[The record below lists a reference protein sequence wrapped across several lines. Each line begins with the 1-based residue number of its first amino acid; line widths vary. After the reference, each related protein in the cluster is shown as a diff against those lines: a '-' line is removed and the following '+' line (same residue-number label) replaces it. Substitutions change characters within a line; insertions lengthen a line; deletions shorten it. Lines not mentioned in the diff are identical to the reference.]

1 MPLSDYLDANRER
14 HLSEL
19 FELLRIPSVSTDPGR
34 AADVAAAAEFVA
46 DALRSAGL
54 GADVHATDGHPIVVG
69 RSPAVEGAPTVLVYG
84 HYDVQPAEPLELWDT
99 PPFEPRVVDG
109 DIRARGASDDKGQV
123 YAHVKGAEALLQLD
137 GALPVNLV
145 FVIEGEEEIGSP
157 HLRPFLEAH
166 ADELA
171 ADVVVIS
178 DGAMLAPDTPTLTY
192 GLKGLAYL
200 EVRVRSAGRDLHS
213 GAYGGGVPNPIQAL
227 AGMIAALKDDD
238 GRVTVPGFYDD
249 VAELG
254 DEERRRMADAPFDE
268 AAFRADAG
276 VTATPGERGYS
287 LIERLWARPTL
298 DCNGIWGG
306 FQGDGAKTVI
316 PAEAGAKISCR
327 LVPGQ
332 EPEDIS
338 RKVAHALE
346 ALAPEGCEVEVV
358 HLHGGRP
365 ASTPI
370 DAASV
375 RAAAEALRASFGRE
389 PVFART
395 GGTIPVVA
403 DFQELLGS
411 EVVLVGF
418 GLEDDRAHAPN
429 EKFSVEN
436 YLRGIATSAELL
448 RALGRA
454 PLGGPAG
461 ASGGGDGAG

>member
-1 MPLSDYLDANRER
+1 MPLNDFLEQQRER

-34 AADVAAAAEFVA
+34 KADVNAAAEFVA
-46 DALRSAGL
+46 NALRSAGL
-54 GADVHATDGHPIVVG
+54 QATVTPTAGHPVVVG
-69 RSPAVEGAPTVLVYG
+69 RSPALPGAPTVLVYG
-84 HYDVQPAEPLELWDT
+84 HYDVQPAEPLELWET
-99 PPFEPRVVDG
+99 PPFEPTVVDG

-123 YAHVKGAEALLQLD
+123 YAHIKGAEALMRVD
-137 GALPVNLV
+137 GGLPLNVL
-145 FVIEGEEEIGSP
+145 FVVEGEEEIGSP
-157 HLRPFLEAH
+157 NLRPFLEAH
-166 ADELA
+166 ASELM

-213 GAYGGGVPNPIQAL
+213 GSYGGGVPNPINAL
-227 AGMIAALKDDD
+227 AGMIAALKDDQ

-249 VAELG
+249 VVPLG
-254 DEERRRMADAPFDE
+254 DEERRRMADAPFDQ
-268 AAFRADAG
+268 AAFMTDAG
-276 VTATPGERGYS
+276 VRATPGEAGYS

-306 FQGDGAKTVI
+306 FQGEGAKTVI
-316 PAEAGAKISCR
+316 PATAGAKISCR

-332 EPEDIS
+332 DPDDIS
-338 RKVAHALE
+338 TKVARALE
-346 ALAPEGCEVEVV
+346 DLAPEGVDVEVV
-358 HLHGGRP
+358 PLHGGKP
-365 ASTPI
+365 ASSPI

-375 RAAAEALRASFGRE
+375 RAAAAALRTTFGRE

-403 DFQELLGS
+403 DFQELLGA
-411 EVVLVGF
+411 EIVLVGL

-429 EKFSVEN
+429 EKFAVRD
-436 YLRGIATSAELL
+436 YLRGIATSAELF
-448 RALGRA
+448 RALARGSA
-454 PLGGPAG
+454 
-461 ASGGGDGAG
+461 